1 MFRCDVSDRGRPL
14 RVNRRITRV
23 TNQVAARLPRRHRP
37 DYQILLYM
45 ALLMLVGLIMIY
57 AVGPQRAQ
65 LLNYSFGTENY
76 GSSYFFMRHLLSLG
90 VAIIA
95 FVVMSKVSF
104 RWLQGRATKLLL
116 AALAACLLLA
126 IAGAIGLPIAPTILG
141 AVRWFDLG
149 PLGSVQPAEFLKFTL
164 VLFVADF
171 LATRFKKNEVSD
183 MQATLI
189 PLSILIGVVTLFVV
203 ELQQNLSTG
212 LVLVAIVF
220 GMLFVAGLR
229 SRIITAVLVVGIIG
243 AIGLIATSEHRRER
257 VATFFQGDTVN
268 LEDDSTRHINQAK
281 IAIGS
286 GGLTGLGI
294 GNSIQS
300 TGYLP
305 EAINDSLFAIIG
317 ETFGFVGLVAV
328 IGLFVAL
335 YARMLHVAD
344 HLNDVRL
351 KLIVIGIFAWLAMH
365 TFINIAAMIG
375 FAPLTGI
382 TLPLVSF
389 GGTSMVFIA
398 GALGLVFQ
406 LSQYTVNDTS
416 VEGGSNEGSRS
427 RRGVGRSRHAY
438 RSGTPRVS

>member
-1 MFRCDVSDRGRPL
+1 MHCGVPRRYARYCWGSH
-14 RVNRRITRV
+14 RVRERIARATS
-23 TNQVAARLPRRHRP
+23 NVASHLPRRHRP
-37 DYQILLYM
+37 DYQILLFM

-65 LLNYSFGTENY
+65 LLNYSFGTQNY
-76 GSSYFFMRHLLSLG
+76 GSSYFFIRHALSLS
-90 VAIIA
+90 VALAA
-95 FVVMSKVSF
+95 FFIMSKVSF
-104 RWLQGRATKLLL
+104 RWLQSHTTKLLI
-116 AALAACLLLA
+116 AALIACLVLA
-126 IAGAIGLPIAPTILG
+126 IAGAMKLPIAPEILG

-149 PLGSVQPAEFLKFTL
+149 ILGSVQPAEFLKFAL
-164 VLFVADF
+164 VLFVAGF
-171 LATRFKKNEVSD
+171 LAVRFKNSEVSD
-183 MQATLI
+183 LNATLI
-189 PLSILIGVVTLFVV
+189 PLASLVGLVTLFVV
-203 ELQQNLSTG
+203 VLQKNLSTG
-212 LVLVAIVF
+212 LVLMAIVF
-220 GMLFVAGLR
+220 AMLFVAGLR
-229 SRIITAVLVVGIIG
+229 SRIILTVLVVGIVG
-243 AIGLIATSEHRRER
+243 AVGLIATSEHRRER

-268 LEDDSTRHINQAK
+268 LNDDSTRHINQAK

-317 ETFGFVGLVAV
+317 ETFGLVGLVAV
-328 IGLFVAL
+328 TGLFVAL

-344 HLNDVRL
+344 HLNDMRL
-351 KLIVIGIFAWLAMH
+351 KLIVIGIFAWLATH

-416 VEGGSNEGSRS
+416 VEGGRNEDSRS
-427 RRGVGRSRHAY
+427 RRGLGRPRHTY
-438 RSGTPRVS
+438 RSGA